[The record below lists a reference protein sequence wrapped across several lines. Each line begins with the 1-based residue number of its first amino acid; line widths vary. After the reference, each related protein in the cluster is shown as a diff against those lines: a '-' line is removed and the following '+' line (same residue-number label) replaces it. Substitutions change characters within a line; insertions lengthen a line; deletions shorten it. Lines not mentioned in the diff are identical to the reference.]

1 MLTRTRF
8 APSPTGMLH
17 IGGVRTALFSWLYA
31 RRHGGTF
38 ILRIEDTDRERSTD
52 EATQV
57 ILDGM
62 KWLDLEADEGP
73 FYQTRRMDRYK
84 EVIGEFLRAGKAYHC
99 YCSKEELEEMRN
111 RQLAAKQKPRY
122 DGTCR
127 NRTEPRPGVDPVVR
141 FRNPVEGSVV
151 VPDVIH
157 GNVVFDNMELD
168 DLIIARSDGT
178 PTYNFCVVV
187 DDNDM
192 QVTHVIRGDDHLNNT
207 PRQINMLQALGAA
220 IPVYAHVPMIL
231 GADGAK
237 LSKRHGAVS
246 VLQYREEGFL
256 PEALLNYLVRL
267 GWSHGDQ
274 EVFSMEEMKQ
284 LFDIKDVNKSASAF
298 NPDKLLWLNQQ
309 HIMRATPERLAHYLK
324 PQLDALGVHV
334 TDDRK
339 LAAVAKAQQE
349 RAKTLKEM
357 AQNSV
362 FFFSELPGYDEK
374 AAKKN
379 LTADA
384 VGPLSAI
391 REKLAALESW
401 TAPAIHDAVNQTA
414 TELAVGMGKVAQP
427 IRVAVSGTSV
437 SPPIDVTLEVLG
449 RETTLSRLAAA
460 VAYAQSGKSAA

>member
-1 MLTRTRF
+1 MVTRTRF

-62 KWLDLEADEGP
+62 EWLDLTADEGP

-84 EVIGEFLRAGKAYHC
+84 EVIGEFLQAGKAYHC

-127 NRTEPRPGVDPVVR
+127 NRTEPRPGVSPVVR
-141 FRNPVEGSVV
+141 FRNPIEGSVV

-192 QVTHVIRGDDHLNNT
+192 KVTHVIRGDDHLNNT

-220 IPVYAHVPMIL
+220 IPVYGHVPMIL

-274 EVFSMEEMKQ
+274 EVFSIEEMKQ

-298 NPDKLLWLNQQ
+298 NPEKLLWLNQQ
-309 HIMRATPERLAHYLK
+309 HIMRATPERLAQYLK
-324 PQLDALGVHV
+324 PQLEALGVRV
-334 TDDRK
+334 SDDGK

-362 FFFSELPGYDEK
+362 FFFNELTGYDEK

-384 VGPLSAI
+384 AGPLAAI
-391 REKLAALESW
+391 LQKLTALEAW
-401 TAPAIHDAVNQTA
+401 TAPAIHDAVNQAA

-460 VAYAQSGKSAA
+460 LAYAQSGKSAA